1 MFNLLDLSSLRRIC
15 IYVPD
20 TWAIKLLEPAL
31 TAEGLVAVS
40 VTTLT
45 EFETTI
51 RRGHYAAI
59 ITVSSCIDGIRE
71 SSDLPIIDI
80 QSLLDDWRQTN
91 ETRRSS
97 AFETLA
103 FLQGTCF
110 VSVRR

>member
-1 MFNLLDLSSLRRIC
+1 MFNLVDLSSLRRIC
-15 IYVPD
+15 IYLPD
-20 TWAIKLLEPAL
+20 RWAIKLLEPAL
-31 TAEGLVAVS
+31 TAEGLATAS
-40 VTTLT
+40 VTTLA

-80 QSLLDDWRQTN
+80 QSLLDDWWQTN
-91 ETRRSS
+91 ASRRSS
-97 AFETLA
+97 AFETMA
-103 FLQGTCF
+103 FLLGTCF